1 MTDHTPAFKLAEDYK
16 TALDNVIEGA
26 LQLAAS
32 TDTALPLALPHAIH
46 LWQLTIGRRDAER
59 EAMKAIQQ
67 AMSLAK
73 EQEREKVPAI
83 TKEVVD
89 KRNLARQM
97 ADMADEAAAK
107 AWTDDLQPK
116 PEDDDLE

>member
-46 LWQLTIGRRDAER
+46 IWQLTIGRRDAER

-67 AMSLAK
+67 AMALAK

-89 KRNLARQM
+89 KRNLARRA
-97 ADMADEAAAK
+97 ADEEDEAATKSWVAE
-107 AWTDDLQPK
+107 TVP